1 MAARMKPSDIID
13 RWPKRLEYTGLE
25 KMLMALSVAILAATM
40 VCLFMNYGAL
50 PAEIPNHYDFNGNVD
65 DVAGKSSLL
74 ILAAVDVVCTFVM
87 LMSGHFPGAINVP
100 VSMLKRPAEDIIHGT
115 RIYLYVTTIL
125 LVAFFWFLIEATMLV
140 AQDIWMGLP
149 SIGIWSFIALLL
161 GSVGIYF
168 YWLWRG

>member
-1 MAARMKPSDIID
+1 MAARIKPSDIID

-25 KMLMALSVAILAATM
+25 KMLMALSVA
-40 VCLFMNYGAL
+40 
-50 PAEIPNHYDFNGNVD
+50 
-65 DVAGKSSLL
+65 

-125 LVAFFWFLIEATMLV
+125 LVAFFWFIIEATMLV
-140 AQDIWMGLP
+140 AQGVWMGLP

>member
-40 VCLFMNYGAL
+40 VRLFMNYGAL
-50 PAEIPNHYDFNGNVD
+50 PAEIPNHYDFNGN
-65 DVAGKSSLL
+65 
-74 ILAAVDVVCTFVM
+74 VDVVCTFVM

-115 RIYLYVTTIL
+115 RIYLYVTTVF
-125 LVAFFWFLIEATMLV
+125 LVAFFWFIIEATMLV
-140 AQDIWMGLP
+140 AQGVWMGLP

>member
-1 MAARMKPSDIID
+1 MAKTLGIHQLGKNAHGFIGGYLGCD
-13 RWPKRLEYTGLE
+13 
-25 KMLMALSVAILAATM
+25 
-40 VCLFMNYGAL
+40 NGAPFYEL
-50 PAEIPNHYDFNGNVD
+50 RRIT
-65 DVAGKSSLL
+65 GKSSLL

-115 RIYLYVTTIL
+115 RIYLYVTTVF
-125 LVAFFWFLIEATMLV
+125 LVAFFWFIIEATMLV
-140 AQDIWMGLP
+140 AQGVWMGLP